1 MKQKPGKGG
10 GGGVEAHDFT
20 VSEGHG
26 HPLVQYKKSNAP
38 LRSLGCVV
46 CCDCL

>member
-1 MKQKPGKGG
+1 VKQKPAG

-26 HPLVQYKKSNAP
+26 HPLVLTKQLTLVLMASTLNPKYICIYK
-38 LRSLGCVV
+38 
-46 CCDCL
+46 